1 MKLASIETWTERI
14 ALRRPY
20 TIAYETISDVELG
33 FVRLRDDAHVGP
45 RGHALVGLGCAS
57 PLPEVTG
64 ESFASC
70 ANALRELGAL
80 DPRDEAARAR
90 WRQTHAHAP
99 AARAALDMALHDLAA
114 RARALPLA
122 EMLGACHAALRT
134 SITIGI
140 KATRDEFLAEADEYV
155 GRGFRCLKIKTGL
168 DLEEDLARLSLLR
181 RKFGTRVDLRIDAN
195 AGYAPNALERLFVYS
210 ESLGLELVE
219 QPLARRAD
227 ADLAQLSDARRRLVA
242 LDESVVDVADA
253 RRHAAS
259 AMRCGTFNVKLMK
272 CGGITPALEIA
283 RVALG
288 ADIGL
293 LWGCSDESAIG
304 IAAALHT
311 AFACPATRFLDLD
324 GHLDLARDPARG
336 GFVITDG
343 VMQLTGAHGLGV
355 ELEEGPGPERATQ
368 ER

>member
-20 TIAYETISDVELG
+20 TIAYETVSDVELG
-33 FVRLRDDAHVGP
+33 FVRLRGEAHVGR
-45 RGHALVGLGCAS
+45 RGDAPVGLGCAS

-64 ESFASC
+64 ESFARC
-70 ANALRELGAL
+70 AAALRELGAL
-80 DPRDEAARAR
+80 DPRDETARTR
-90 WRQTHAHAP
+90 WRQAHASEP
-99 AARAALDMALHDLAA
+99 AARAALDMAQYDLAA
-114 RARALPLA
+114 RALGLPLA

-140 KATRDEFLAEADEYV
+140 KPTRDEFLAEADEYV

-168 DLEEDLARLSLLR
+168 DLDEDLARLTLLR
-181 RKFGTRVDLRIDAN
+181 RKFGTRIDLRIDAN
-195 AGYAPNALERLFVYS
+195 AGYAPSALERLFAYG

-219 QPLARRAD
+219 QPLARRDD
-227 ADLAQLSDARRRLVA
+227 AQHEQISEARRRFIA
-242 LDESVVDVADA
+242 LDESIVDLADA
-253 RRHAAS
+253 RRHAAR
-259 AMRCGTFNVKLMK
+259 AAHCGLFNVKLMK

-288 ADIGL
+288 AGIGL
-293 LWGCSDESAIG
+293 LWGCSDESSIG

-336 GFVITDG
+336 GFEIDEG
-343 VMQLTGAHGLGV
+343 VMRLTDAPGLGV
-355 ELEEGPGPERATQ
+355 ELVEGAGPERASQ
-368 ER
+368 RS